1 MRVLVFTVT
10 AGEGHN
16 AIAKAVC
23 EELESR
29 GIETRL
35 VDLYKGRKKLLAWI
49 MNKGYFT
56 LLRYFLTPT
65 NYIFRREQQR
75 SIKRRNSSIVRIV
88 ADWEKSYVKE
98 QIDEFRPDAVFC
110 SHFIPGAAIINL
122 KKEFE
127 LPPTAVMMTDY
138 CVYPYCENT
147 TGCEYFLIPTMEL
160 KERVAARGVA
170 EERIL
175 AFGIPVKEKFARQ
188 LDKAEMLRKIGLD
201 PAKRTVL
208 VMNGGIGFGRI
219 DRLIRDISKIEADY
233 QIINVCGRNEKMRL
247 RVEKL
252 IKKGR
257 TKPIVNL
264 GYVDNVDELMSAA
277 DLYIGKVGMISINEA
292 MNKELPMIALNRL
305 AQQEIENRAF
315 MTERRAMIQVQNLK
329 ELPGTLSGLLEH
341 PEQIEE
347 LKANIRKIRKPD
359 AKRELGDFLE
369 RIAGDYHAG
378 HRDDYHPFGAEKL
391 Q

>member
-1 MRVLVFTVT
+1 
-10 AGEGHN
+10 
-16 AIAKAVC
+16 
-23 EELESR
+23 
-29 GIETRL
+29 
-35 VDLYKGRKKLLAWI
+35 
-49 MNKGYFT
+49 
-56 LLRYFLTPT
+56 
-65 NYIFRREQQR
+65 
-75 SIKRRNSSIVRIV
+75 
-88 ADWEKSYVKE
+88 
-98 QIDEFRPDAVFC
+98 
-110 SHFIPGAAIINL
+110 
-122 KKEFE
+122 
-127 LPPTAVMMTDY
+127 
-138 CVYPYCENT
+138 
-147 TGCEYFLIPTMEL
+147 
-160 KERVAARGVA
+160 
-170 EERIL
+170 
-175 AFGIPVKEKFARQ
+175 
-188 LDKAEMLRKIGLD
+188 
-201 PAKRTVL
+201 
-208 VMNGGIGFGRI
+208 MNGGIGFGRI